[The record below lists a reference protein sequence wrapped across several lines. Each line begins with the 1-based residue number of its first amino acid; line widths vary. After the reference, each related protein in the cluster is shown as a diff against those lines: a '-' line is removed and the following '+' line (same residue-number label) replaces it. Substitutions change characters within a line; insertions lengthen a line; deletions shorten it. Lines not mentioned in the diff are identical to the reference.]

1 MKKQFTTRDL
11 LLITTICALCL
22 GWFLD
27 HRSRWVDWALF
38 NTRTMRLRDKL
49 KKEAEELKQSI
60 ADMERSS
67 RVTKQRMEQLDAE
80 FYKIPDKVAESEK
93 PSSK

>member
-27 HRSRWVDWALF
+27 HRSRWVDWTLF
-38 NTRTMRLRDKL
+38 NAQTLRLRNKL
-49 KKEAEELKQSI
+49 KQEADELQESI

-67 RVTKQRMEQLDAE
+67 RVTKKRMEALEAE
-80 FYKIPDKVAESEK
+80 FYKIRDKVAESDQL
-93 PSSK
+93 PSK